1 MAKAFSIED
10 GNLAQIPITSSRTRL
25 YKDLDLE
32 FLNRPSGDI
41 YKKTDAAAVKQAIK
55 NLLMTNRFEKPFR
68 PNFGGGLNEFLF
80 SLSTEFDEI
89 DIQER
94 IFDVI
99 TSYEPRAAVQKV
111 NVTLLPDNNSI
122 NVTVAFQV
130 ISTREVVELTL
141 SLVRLR

>member
-1 MAKAFSIED
+1 MARNFSIED
-10 GNLAQIPITSSRTRL
+10 GNLFTTPITSSRTKL
-25 YKDLDLE
+25 YKDIDLA

-55 NLLMTNRFEKPFR
+55 NLLMTNRFEKPFK

-99 TSYEPRAAVQKV
+99 ESYEPRAKVQTV
-111 NVTLLPDNNSI
+111 DVTLMPDNNYVY
-122 NVTVAFQV
+122 VTIVFQV

>member
-1 MAKAFSIED
+1 
-10 GNLAQIPITSSRTRL
+10 
-25 YKDLDLE
+25 
-32 FLNRPSGDI
+32 
-41 YKKTDAAAVKQAIK
+41 
-55 NLLMTNRFEKPFR
+55 MTNRFEKPFK
-68 PNFGGGLNEFLF
+68 PNFGAGLNEFLF

-94 IFDVI
+94 IYDVI
-99 TSYEPRAAVQKV
+99 TTYEPRAAVQKV

-122 NVTVAFQV
+122 NVTTVFQV